1 MRKKLILAI
10 MSIAIIGSTIVS
22 CGSGTNDGKN
32 DTNQEQVED
41 INLEDLSKKI
51 SENVQLRPMGDIT
64 DEEAKEIFKLN
75 LDQIESYSIKKGKVN
90 TGLETIAL
98 IKVKKGQAEAVT
110 NSLKEYIKS
119 IQPFYPGEQEA
130 VENAKILE
138 TGNYIGLFIIPDYE
152 DGEGNLEKVV
162 TAFED
167 EFK

>member
-1 MRKKLILAI
+1 MRKKLILI
-10 MSIAIIGSTIVS
+10 MMSVAIIGSTIVS
-22 CGSGTNDGKN
+22 CGNGANDGKT
-32 DTNQEQVED
+32 DTNQEQLKDV
-41 INLEDLSKKI
+41 NLEDLSKKI
-51 SENVQLRPMGDIT
+51 VENVQLRPMGDIT

-98 IKVKKGQAEAVT
+98 IKVKKGQVEEVT
-110 NSLKEYIKS
+110 NDLKEYIKS

-138 TGNYIGLFIIPDYE
+138 TGDYLGLFIIPDYE
-152 DGEGNLEKVV
+152 DGEGNLDKIVKI
-162 TAFED
+162 FED